1 MKFRILVQELA
12 RLLGKADPVAAPRAD
27 MYLPPMVLALGL
39 VSLAG
44 GVGVGIGGLVTG
56 SGGMLGGAAAA
67 LVLGVLALLCWANQ
81 SIVMLSDEK
90 FAYTTFLGNTH
101 EYAFAE
107 ITGLRRNADSMTL
120 FVAGKKVHIEACAVI
135 SDRLAERLNAA
146 LAQTAEP

>member
-12 RLLGKADPVAAPRAD
+12 RLLGKAAPVAAPRAD

-67 LVLGVLALLCWANQ
+67 LVLGVLALL
-81 SIVMLSDEK
+81 
-90 FAYTTFLGNTH
+90 
-101 EYAFAE
+101 
-107 ITGLRRNADSMTL
+107 
-120 FVAGKKVHIEACAVI
+120 
-135 SDRLAERLNAA
+135 
-146 LAQTAEP
+146 